1 VSKFNS
7 SASTVPGLIQRLV
20 TMFNKGI
27 GPDNLTE
34 SYYTKTE
41 VDSSVMESF
50 LQAAYDKHWEVG
62 SKQQWDWLDL
72 PSQGFWGTHGWL
84 WLDGRT
90 IGDASSGATALANA
104 NAEALFTKI
113 WTDYNDTTAPIFTST
128 GGASTR
134 GASAADDWAAHKR
147 ITLVPDTRGRT
158 LIGMDN
164 YGEGGSAANRI
175 TDSQADVLGGSGGTE
190 THTLTAA
197 QNGLHRH
204 KLASGNT
211 GGYGNDCAMM
221 SRSTANSG
229 VGSAALTS
237 VPAVSYYDTDYAGHQ
252 LVENSG
258 TGAAHP
264 NDQPWVAGKMII
276 RY

>member
-1 VSKFNS
+1 VSKPNLA
-7 SASTVPGLIQRLV
+7 ASTVPGLIQRLYAF
-20 TMFNKGI
+20 FNKGI

-90 IGDASSGATALANA
+90 IGDASSNATALANA

-113 WTDYNDTTAPIFTST
+113 WTDYTNTTAPIYTSA

-134 GASAADDWAAHKR
+134 GASAAADWAAHKR

-197 QNGLHRH
+197 QNGPHDHLVKANTRDTEIDTHIESGRGAGTGNW
-204 KLASGNT
+204 ASQGTNYVVT
-211 GGYGNDCAMM
+211 
-221 SRSTANSG
+221 RSAGTYTSYAPYTSSSG
-229 VGSAALTS
+229 
-237 VPAVSYYDTDYAGHQ
+237 
-252 LVENSG
+252 SG
-258 TGAAHP
+258 TAHP